1 MSYDKNKTC
10 DKTGIDVNEYLLSIG
25 LQTPLTSKVF
35 VSDDEK
41 IDKITGL
48 MTQVMETLGLDLSDD
63 SLNETPKRVAKMYV
77 KELMYGLR
85 PDSFPK
91 CTTVEN
97 KFKFNEE
104 FVLVKGMET
113 HSLCEHHLVYFGGK
127 SNSELG
133 NGISIAYCPKE
144 GGKVLGLSKLSR
156 IVDYFARRPQ
166 IQERLTQQIA
176 HAVSFITGTND
187 VVVHAEATHFCMSTR
202 GRRDP
207 GAKTET
213 LCALGRFGEINS
225 SIRREFLAAIKN

>member
-10 DKTGIDVNEYLLSIG
+10 DKTGMDVNEYLRSIG
-25 LQTPLTSKVF
+25 LQTPLTEKVF

-41 IDKITGL
+41 IQKIISL

-85 PDSFPK
+85 PDNFPK

-144 GGKVLGLSKLSR
+144 GGKVLGLSKLYVLSITLLVVLKFKNVSLNKLHMLFLSLR
-156 IVDYFARRPQ
+156 EQMMLLYML
-166 IQERLTQQIA
+166 RLHTS
-176 HAVSFITGTND
+176 V
-187 VVVHAEATHFCMSTR
+187 
-202 GRRDP
+202 
-207 GAKTET
+207 
-213 LCALGRFGEINS
+213 
-225 SIRREFLAAIKN
+225 